1 MSEQEPAEKPRMIFD
16 VSADMAW
23 AAAFA
28 AQRINGRYI
37 KAGEIVTVLRGD
49 SDVPLPCNKDLTIQ
63 ILATNNSNV
72 TDEDRSNADLA
83 REWFQGQLFA
93 LLGEQL
99 NDFMKKAAET
109 AIKDTINIRKDMGML
124 ACLPQTWL
132 RASQKEQVEEVL
144 NEADSQF
151 VGSVT
156 EKLVRRIHVLEAKP
170 GQTFTGWLVTAT
182 EGNNIFR
189 FCSSMEF
196 QNNEVVQIQG
206 KVKRHENDR
215 KTGKPVTWLNYVK
228 KLS

>member
-1 MSEQEPAEKPRMIFD
+1 VIFD
-16 VSADMAW
+16 VPADRAW

-37 KAGEIVTVLRGD
+37 KQDELVTVRRGD
-49 SDVPLPCNKDLTIQ
+49 SDEPVPCNKELTMRILSAGSTQVTQEDL
-63 ILATNNSNV
+63 
-72 TDEDRSNADLA
+72 SNAELA

-93 LLGEQL
+93 LLGDQL

-109 AIKDTINIRKDMGML
+109 AVKDIINLRQDMGIL

-151 VGSVT
+151 VGSIT
-156 EKLVRRIHVLEAKP
+156 EKLVRMIHVLESKP

-182 EGNNIFR
+182 EGSNIFR
-189 FCSSMEF
+189 FCSSIEF
-196 QNNEVVQIQG
+196 HAGEQVRIQG
-206 KVKRHENDR
+206 KVKRHEHDR
-215 KTGKPVTWLNYVK
+215 KTNKPVTWLNYVK
-228 KLS
+228 RLDS